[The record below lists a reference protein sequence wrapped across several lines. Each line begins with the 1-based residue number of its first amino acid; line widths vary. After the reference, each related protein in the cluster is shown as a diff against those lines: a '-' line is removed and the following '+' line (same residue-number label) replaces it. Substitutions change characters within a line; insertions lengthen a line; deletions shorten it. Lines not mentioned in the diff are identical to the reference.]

1 MLSPREAVLSWI
13 INLMCKLPGG
23 VCDVAQRGSEA
34 GFWFS
39 LFVIIAD
46 QEHNNCGEAQVM

>member
-34 GFWFS
+34 GFW

>member
-1 MLSPREAVLSWI
+1 MLSPGEAVLSWI
-13 INLMCKLPGG
+13 INPMCKLRGV
-23 VCDVAQRGSEA
+23 VCDVAQRGSEV

>member
-1 MLSPREAVLSWI
+1 MMSPREAVLSWI